1 MRNRIV
7 WLIPMFLSLALA
19 VWAADVT
26 GKWTAQVP
34 GRNGNMRDVTFDL
47 KSSGDSLT
55 GTMSARNGDVPISDG
70 KISGDS
76 ISFTVTL
83 EFGGNTVKQMFAGKV
98 AGSEIHFKREGGQGQ
113 PIEFTAKKQ

>member
-1 MRNRIV
+1 WI
-7 WLIPMFLSLALA
+7 IPMVLSLALA

-34 GRNGNMRDVTFDL
+34 GRNGNMRDVTFNL

-70 KISGDS
+70 KVSGDS

-83 EFGGNTVKQMFAGKV
+83 EFGGNTVKQMFNGKV

>member
-1 MRNRIV
+1 MRHRI
-7 WLIPMFLSLALA
+7 LYIIPMFLSLVLA

-34 GRNGNMRDVTFDL
+34 GRNGNMRDVTFNL
-47 KSSGDSLT
+47 KSSGESLT

-70 KISGDS
+70 KIDGDS

-83 EFGGNTVKQMFAGKV
+83 EFGGNTVKQMYTGKV

-113 PIEFTAKKQ
+113 PIDFVAKRQ

>member
-1 MRNRIV
+1 MKHRIFWMISAV
-7 WLIPMFLSLALA
+7 LSLALVA
-19 VWAADVT
+19 WAADVT

-47 KSSGDSLT
+47 KSSGQSLT
-55 GTMSARNGDVPISDG
+55 GSMSARNGDVPISDG
-70 KISGDS
+70 KIDGDS

-83 EFGGNTVKQMFAGKV
+83 EFGGNTVKQMYAGKV

-113 PIEFTAKKQ
+113 PIEFTAKRQ